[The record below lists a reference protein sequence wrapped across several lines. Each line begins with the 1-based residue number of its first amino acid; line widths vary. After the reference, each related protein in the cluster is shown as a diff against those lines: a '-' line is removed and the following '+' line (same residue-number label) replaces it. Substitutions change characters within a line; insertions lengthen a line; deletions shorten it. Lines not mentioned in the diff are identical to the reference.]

1 MKTIAVIGDSR
12 GIGAEVRDQLLA
24 AGHQVIGISRT
35 GATAGGNYTSIT
47 QDVVAE
53 PIDLSE
59 HTDQLDGL
67 VYCPGTINLKPFSSL
82 KPEDVM
88 NDLQV
93 NYIGAFQNIQKNFRL
108 LRKGN
113 DPAVVLFSTV
123 AVKNGMAFHSSI
135 SGAKA
140 AVEGLTKSLAAEFAP
155 KIRVN
160 AVAPSLTDTSLA
172 EALLNNEKKQESAKD
187 RHPMKR
193 FGEAADVARVASFL
207 VGNESSWMTGQII
220 GVDGGLSTLKV

>member
-59 HTDQLDGL
+59 YTDQLDGL

-82 KPEDVM
+82 KPEDVL

-207 VGNESSWMTGQII
+207 VGDESSWMTGQII

>member
-1 MKTIAVIGDSR
+1 MIGDSR

-59 HTDQLDGL
+59 YTDQLDGL

-82 KPEDVM
+82 KPEDVL

-93 NYIGAFQNIQKNFRL
+93 NYIGDFQNIQKNFRL

-207 VGNESSWMTGQII
+207 VGDESSWMTGQII

>member
-1 MKTIAVIGDSR
+1 M
-12 GIGAEVRDQLLA
+12 RDQLLA

-59 HTDQLDGL
+59 YTDQLDGL

-82 KPEDVM
+82 KPEDVL

-207 VGNESSWMTGQII
+207 VGDESSWMTGQII

>member
-12 GIGAEVRDQLLA
+12 GIGAEVRNQLLA
-24 AGHQVIGISRT
+24 AGHQVIGVSRT
-35 GATAGGNYTSIT
+35 GASASGHYTSIS
-47 QDVVAE
+47 QDVVSE
-53 PIDLSE
+53 PIDLSV

-67 VYCPGTINLKPFSSL
+67 IYCPGTINLKPFSSL

-93 NYIGAFQNIQKNFRL
+93 NYLGAFQNIQKNFRL

-113 DPAVVLFSTV
+113 DPSIVLFSTV

-172 EALLNNEKKQESAKD
+172 EPLLNNEKKQESAKE

-193 FGEAADVARVASFL
+193 FGTAADVARIAAFL
-207 VGNESSWMTGQII
+207 VGEEASWMTGQII